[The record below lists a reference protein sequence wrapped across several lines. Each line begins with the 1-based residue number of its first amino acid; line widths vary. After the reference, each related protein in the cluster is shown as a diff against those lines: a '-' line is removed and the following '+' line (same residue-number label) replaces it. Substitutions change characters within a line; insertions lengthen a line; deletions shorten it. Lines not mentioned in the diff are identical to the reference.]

1 MKIALTGHRN
11 GLGKVLNKNL
21 IYHGHIV
28 RGFDIVNDFDINEQH
43 IREKVL
49 SMTQGFDVFINNAYC
64 APGQFEMLKLVAL
77 CERYKHVINVGSYVT
92 KLSDQRMNT
101 DDGWLEFTENERK
114 TYIEQKTLQEDW
126 IREARAETK
135 TKTLISTVNPGY
147 MKTNLINDSS
157 TDQALDLFDIS
168 SVVLFQIE
176 LAKKNVFIPD
186 IDVLLVNNQI
196 TE

>member
-1 MKIALTGHRN
+1 
-11 GLGKVLNKNL
+11 
-21 IYHGHIV
+21 
-28 RGFDIVNDFDINEQH
+28 
-43 IREKVL
+43 
-49 SMTQGFDVFINNAYC
+49 
-64 APGQFEMLKLVAL
+64 MLKLVAL

-92 KLSDQRMNT
+92 KLSEQRMDT

-157 TDQALDLFDIS
+157 TDQALKLFDIS